1 MLHTFLYKAIQSQ
14 PTGTLLSL
22 TRSQLHDPLH
32 DDASGVVYVEA
43 EGESEIGPPTGHTA
57 HTRSVV
63 GVAAAT
69 YMVPAGHVGDCGVQL
84 VGRTA
89 PNTYGEGVLSAE
101 KVPGAQ
107 VVQVRSASGVLG
119 AE

>member
-1 MLHTFLYKAIQSQ
+1 
-14 PTGTLLSL
+14 
-22 TRSQLHDPLH
+22 
-32 DDASGVVYVEA
+32 
-43 EGESEIGPPTGHTA
+43 
-57 HTRSVV
+57 
-63 GVAAAT
+63 
-69 YMVPAGHVGDCGVQL
+69 